1 MTPPLVSIVIAS
13 YNYGRFLREA
23 IASALGQTHPNVE
36 VLVVDDGSTDDSVA
50 VAAEHPVRV
59 IEKANEGVAR
69 TRNRGARE
77 ARGEYLV
84 FLDADDVLAPTFV
97 ERCLAA
103 LGSAAYAYTA
113 VEKFGLQTGLLHTR
127 PFDGRA
133 LFDGNFIP
141 VSVLIRRAIFLDE
154 GGFDPTWPAHEDHEL
169 WARLF
174 VHGHSGVYVDEPLLR
189 YRFHGASRNTLTDRE
204 REDLH
209 VRLVTTYPR
218 RGLSFMVRHPIRTA
232 LWLSRSTFR
241 RITKGS

>member
-1 MTPPLVSIVIAS
+1 MTPLVSIVIAS
-13 YNYGRFLREA
+13 YNYGRFLGEA
-23 IASALGQTHPNVE
+23 IASALGQTHGNIE
-36 VLVVDDGSTDDSVA
+36 VVVVDDGSTDDSVA
-50 VAAEHPVRV
+50 VAGRFPVRLV
-59 IEKANEGVAR
+59 AKSNEGVAR

-84 FLDADDVLAPTFV
+84 FLDADDILQPTFV
-97 ERCLAA
+97 ERCLRA

-127 PFDGRA
+127 AFDGRA
-133 LFDGNFIP
+133 LFQGNFIP
-141 VSVLIRRAIFLDE
+141 VSVLIRRAVFLDE
-154 GGFDPTWPAHEDHEL
+154 GGFDPSWPAHEDHEL

-209 VRLVTTYPR
+209 VRLVATYPR
-218 RGLSFMVRHPIRTA
+218 QGLGWMIRHPLRSA
-232 LWLSRSTFR
+232 RWLSRSTFR